1 MQPKNSPPGK
11 LREVLGRNRC
21 FSMTAKDRRHS
32 LLKKII
38 RQDDLVLVDIEE
50 FV

>member
-1 MQPKNSPPGK
+1 MQPKDPPPGK
-11 LREVLGRNRC
+11 LREVLGGNR
-21 FSMTAKDRRHS
+21 FFGMTAKNRRHS

-38 RQDDLVLVDIEE
+38 RQDGLVLVDLEE